1 MNITNISQVKHQRER
16 DEAELRSV
24 REMTE
29 QHIKALDYLNERERE
44 LVNRLGHNK
53 PGNDPEAA

>member
-1 MNITNISQVKHQRER
+1 MSVTNISQVKHQRER

-29 QHIKALDYLNERERE
+29 QHIKALDYLNDRERE

-53 PGNDPEAA
+53 PTGPEAA